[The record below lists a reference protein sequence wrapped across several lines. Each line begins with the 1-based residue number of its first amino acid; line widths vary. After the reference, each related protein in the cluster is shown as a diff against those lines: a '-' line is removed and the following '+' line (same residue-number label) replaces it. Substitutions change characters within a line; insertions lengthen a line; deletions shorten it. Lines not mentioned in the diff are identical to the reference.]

1 LLEPLFGRD
10 SAVMRDRVATMRA
23 GVGQVLGRACVMLL
37 GMCVC
42 VHSQRQ
48 TVLASSASDKTQ
60 AAVAPSAT
68 VTYGLAN
75 EAEQATAAAAALTGA
90 LVNEGLSP
98 GARAAERAY
107 QLYQIASDT
116 DGPL

>member
-1 LLEPLFGRD
+1 
-10 SAVMRDRVATMRA
+10 MRDRVATMRA
-23 GVGQVLGRACVMLL
+23 GMSQVWGRACVMLW
-37 GMCVC
+37 GCVC
-42 VHSQRQ
+42 AHNQRK
-48 TVLASSASDKTQ
+48 TEVASSASDKTQ
-60 AAVAPSAT
+60 AAAAPSAT
-68 VTYGLAN
+68 VTYGPAD
-75 EAEQATAAAAALTGA
+75 EAERATAAAAAVTGA